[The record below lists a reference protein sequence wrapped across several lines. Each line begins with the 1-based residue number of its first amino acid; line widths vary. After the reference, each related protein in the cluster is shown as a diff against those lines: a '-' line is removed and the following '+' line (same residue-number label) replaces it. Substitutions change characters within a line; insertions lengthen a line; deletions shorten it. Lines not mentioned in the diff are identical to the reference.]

1 MKVYLSTLFTK
12 STTSTSTST
21 TSTAS
26 TTNTLKNINLNR
38 IKKYWTKSNQVN
50 TILSTQGI
58 FQLYKNKLMLLVI
71 EDVPCV
77 EYTIEAEIQDKV
89 SIDII
94 IDYSK
99 TKFDEECT
107 QLPLEHWVEQF
118 MLYEYSLRPGGQV
131 HLVVE
136 KYGIKYGINNIK
148 DIYFLA
154 NDDINLQILNEDII
168 SFLAALKLY

>member
-1 MKVYLSTLFTK
+1 MKVYLSTNTTT
-12 STTSTSTST
+12 TTSTK
-21 TSTAS
+21 
-26 TTNTLKNINLNR
+26 NTINIKNINLSR
-38 IKKYWTKSNQVN
+38 IKKYFTKNTQVN
-50 TILSTQGI
+50 TIISTQGI
-58 FQLYKNKLMLLVI
+58 FQLHKNKLMQLII

-77 EYTIEAEIQDKV
+77 EYNISVEDKG
-89 SIDII
+89 IDII

-107 QLPLEHWVEQF
+107 QLPLEHCVEQF

-136 KYGIKYGINNIK
+136 KRGLNDIKEV
-148 DIYFLA
+148 YFLA
-154 NDDINLQILNEDII
+154 NDDIDLQILNEDII

>member
-1 MKVYLSTLFTK
+1 MKVYLSTLFT
-12 STTSTSTST
+12 
-21 TSTAS
+21 
-26 TTNTLKNINLNR
+26 KNINLNR

-50 TILSTQGI
+50 TIFSTQGI
-58 FQLYKNKLMLLVI
+58 FQLHKNKLMRLVI
-71 EDVPCV
+71 EDVPCI
-77 EYTIEAEIQDKV
+77 EYTIAEEIQDNV
-89 SIDII
+89 GIDII

-107 QLPLEHWVEQF
+107 QLPLEHYVEQYL
-118 MLYEYSLRPGGQV
+118 LYEYSLRPGGQV

-136 KYGIKYGINNIK
+136 KYSINDIK